1 MPIGHGGDIQLM
13 TRFRVIKPPIMSLLG
28 FRLTYEHSLY
38 TIKSTFK
45 YILNG
50 SDMENL
56 LTSLTA
62 SLTEL
67 REPNKVIA
75 RAGNQPVA
83 ILNRN
88 EAIGYFVP
96 KSAVV
101 DIQLESAPKDQ
112 VTAFIKTKLTK
123 IDHVIDYLKD
133 K

>member
-1 MPIGHGGDIQLM
+1 
-13 TRFRVIKPPIMSLLG
+13 
-28 FRLTYEHSLY
+28 
-38 TIKSTFK
+38 
-45 YILNG
+45 
-50 SDMENL
+50 MENL

-101 DIQLESAPKDQ
+101 DIELDPASADQ
-112 VTAFIKTKLTK
+112 VNSFIKNKIAK

>member
-1 MPIGHGGDIQLM
+1 
-13 TRFRVIKPPIMSLLG
+13 
-28 FRLTYEHSLY
+28 
-38 TIKSTFK
+38 
-45 YILNG
+45 
-50 SDMENL
+50 MEIL

-75 RAGNQPVA
+75 KAGNNPVA

-96 KSAVV
+96 KGAVS
-101 DIQLESAPKDQ
+101 DIEIKSIGDEQVRTFLRDDLHEISHVLE
-112 VTAFIKTKLTK
+112 
-123 IDHVIDYLKD
+123 YLKD

>member
-1 MPIGHGGDIQLM
+1 
-13 TRFRVIKPPIMSLLG
+13 
-28 FRLTYEHSLY
+28 
-38 TIKSTFK
+38 
-45 YILNG
+45 
-50 SDMENL
+50 MENL

-96 KSAVV
+96 KSAVS
-101 DIQLESAPKDQ
+101 DIEVSVASADQ
-112 VTAFIKTKLTK
+112 VNAFINTKLAK

>member
-1 MPIGHGGDIQLM
+1 
-13 TRFRVIKPPIMSLLG
+13 
-28 FRLTYEHSLY
+28 
-38 TIKSTFK
+38 
-45 YILNG
+45 
-50 SDMENL
+50 MEVL

-75 RAGNQPVA
+75 KAGNQPVA

-96 KSAVV
+96 KSAVTEITV
-101 DIQLESAPKDQ
+101 VEASNQQ
-112 VTAFIKTKLTK
+112 VTEFLQKKLPK
-123 IDHVIDYLKD
+123 IEHVLDYLKD

>member
-1 MPIGHGGDIQLM
+1 
-13 TRFRVIKPPIMSLLG
+13 
-28 FRLTYEHSLY
+28 
-38 TIKSTFK
+38 
-45 YILNG
+45 
-50 SDMENL
+50 MENL

-75 RAGNQPVA
+75 KAGNKPVA

-96 KSAVV
+96 KNALE
-101 DIQLESAPKDQ
+101 DIEPVQLEDGQ
-112 VTAFIKTKLTK
+112 LNDFIQNKLGEIK
-123 IDHVIDYLKD
+123 HVLDYLKD

>member
-1 MPIGHGGDIQLM
+1 
-13 TRFRVIKPPIMSLLG
+13 MSPLG
-28 FRLTYEHSLY
+28 LSLTYKGILC
-38 TIKSTFK
+38 IVKSIFK
-45 YILNG
+45 YTLSG
-50 SDMENL
+50 SIMENL

-101 DIQLESAPKDQ
+101 DVHLEPASKDQ

>member
-1 MPIGHGGDIQLM
+1 
-13 TRFRVIKPPIMSLLG
+13 
-28 FRLTYEHSLY
+28 
-38 TIKSTFK
+38 
-45 YILNG
+45 
-50 SDMENL
+50 MEIL

-75 RAGNQPVA
+75 KAGNNPVA

-96 KSAVV
+96 KGAVS
-101 DIQLESAPKDQ
+101 DIEIKPIGDEQVRTFLRDDLHEISHVLE
-112 VTAFIKTKLTK
+112 
-123 IDHVIDYLKD
+123 YLKD

>member
-1 MPIGHGGDIQLM
+1 
-13 TRFRVIKPPIMSLLG
+13 
-28 FRLTYEHSLY
+28 
-38 TIKSTFK
+38 
-45 YILNG
+45 
-50 SDMENL
+50 MEIL

-75 RAGNQPVA
+75 KAGNQPVA

-96 KSAVV
+96 KSAVA
-101 DIQLESAPKDQ
+101 DIELVEASNQQISEFLDKKVPKI
-112 VTAFIKTKLTK
+112 A
-123 IDHVIDYLKD
+123 HVLDYLKD

>member
-1 MPIGHGGDIQLM
+1 
-13 TRFRVIKPPIMSLLG
+13 
-28 FRLTYEHSLY
+28 
-38 TIKSTFK
+38 
-45 YILNG
+45 
-50 SDMENL
+50 MEIL

-75 RAGNQPVA
+75 RAGNNPVA

-96 KSAVV
+96 KGAVA
-101 DIQLESAPKDQ
+101 DIEITPIGDEQVRAFLRDDLHEISHVLE
-112 VTAFIKTKLTK
+112 
-123 IDHVIDYLKD
+123 YLKD

>member
-1 MPIGHGGDIQLM
+1 
-13 TRFRVIKPPIMSLLG
+13 
-28 FRLTYEHSLY
+28 
-38 TIKSTFK
+38 
-45 YILNG
+45 
-50 SDMENL
+50 MEVL

-75 RAGNQPVA
+75 KAGNQPVA

-96 KSAVV
+96 KSAVTEITV
-101 DIQLESAPKDQ
+101 VEASNQQLTEFLQSKLPK
-112 VTAFIKTKLTK
+112 IE
-123 IDHVIDYLKD
+123 HVLDYLKD

>member
-1 MPIGHGGDIQLM
+1 
-13 TRFRVIKPPIMSLLG
+13 
-28 FRLTYEHSLY
+28 
-38 TIKSTFK
+38 
-45 YILNG
+45 
-50 SDMENL
+50 MENL

-75 RAGNQPVA
+75 KAGNHPVA

-96 KSAVV
+96 KSAVS
-101 DIQLESAPKDQ
+101 DIEIKVISPDAVSTFLKDDLHEISHVLE
-112 VTAFIKTKLTK
+112 
-123 IDHVIDYLKD
+123 YLKD

>member
-1 MPIGHGGDIQLM
+1 
-13 TRFRVIKPPIMSLLG
+13 
-28 FRLTYEHSLY
+28 
-38 TIKSTFK
+38 
-45 YILNG
+45 
-50 SDMENL
+50 MENL

-75 RAGNQPVA
+75 KAGNQPVA

-96 KSAVV
+96 KSAIV
-101 DIQLESAPKDQ
+101 DIELKPASADQ
-112 VTAFIKTKLTK
+112 VETFLKNK
-123 IDHVIDYLKD
+123 IQKIEHVLDYLKD

>member
-1 MPIGHGGDIQLM
+1 
-13 TRFRVIKPPIMSLLG
+13 
-28 FRLTYEHSLY
+28 
-38 TIKSTFK
+38 
-45 YILNG
+45 
-50 SDMENL
+50 MEIL

-96 KSAVV
+96 KSAVS
-101 DIQLESAPKDQ
+101 DIQVIEASEEQLAEFMEKKLPKIEHILE
-112 VTAFIKTKLTK
+112 
-123 IDHVIDYLKD
+123 YLKD

>member
-1 MPIGHGGDIQLM
+1 
-13 TRFRVIKPPIMSLLG
+13 
-28 FRLTYEHSLY
+28 
-38 TIKSTFK
+38 
-45 YILNG
+45 
-50 SDMENL
+50 MEVL

-75 RAGNQPVA
+75 KAGNQPVA

-96 KSAVV
+96 KSAIADVEVV
-101 DIQLESAPKDQ
+101 QASSKQVADFLQKD
-112 VTAFIKTKLTK
+112 LTK
-123 IDHVIDYLKD
+123 IEHVLDYLKD

>member
-1 MPIGHGGDIQLM
+1 
-13 TRFRVIKPPIMSLLG
+13 
-28 FRLTYEHSLY
+28 
-38 TIKSTFK
+38 
-45 YILNG
+45 
-50 SDMENL
+50 MENL
-56 LTSLTA
+56 LTPLTA

-75 RAGNQPVA
+75 KAGNQPVA

-101 DIQLESAPKDQ
+101 DIELKNASDDQ
-112 VTAFIKTKLTK
+112 VKAFIKNKLPK
-123 IDHVIDYLKD
+123 IEHVLDYLKD

>member
-1 MPIGHGGDIQLM
+1 
-13 TRFRVIKPPIMSLLG
+13 
-28 FRLTYEHSLY
+28 
-38 TIKSTFK
+38 
-45 YILNG
+45 
-50 SDMENL
+50 MENL

-96 KSAVV
+96 KSAISEIEVSV
-101 DIQLESAPKDQ
+101 ASADQ
-112 VTAFIKTKLTK
+112 VNAFINTKLAK

>member
-1 MPIGHGGDIQLM
+1 
-13 TRFRVIKPPIMSLLG
+13 
-28 FRLTYEHSLY
+28 
-38 TIKSTFK
+38 
-45 YILNG
+45 
-50 SDMENL
+50 MEIL

-75 RAGNQPVA
+75 KAGNNPVA

-96 KSAVV
+96 KGAVS
-101 DIQLESAPKDQ
+101 DIEIKPIADEQVKTFLRDDLHEISHVLE
-112 VTAFIKTKLTK
+112 
-123 IDHVIDYLKD
+123 YLKD

>member
-1 MPIGHGGDIQLM
+1 
-13 TRFRVIKPPIMSLLG
+13 
-28 FRLTYEHSLY
+28 
-38 TIKSTFK
+38 
-45 YILNG
+45 
-50 SDMENL
+50 MENL
-56 LTSLTA
+56 LTPLTA

-75 RAGNQPVA
+75 KAGNQPVA

-101 DIQLESAPKDQ
+101 DIKLKVASNDQLKAFLKNKLPK
-112 VTAFIKTKLTK
+112 IE
-123 IDHVIDYLKD
+123 HVIDYLKD

>member
-1 MPIGHGGDIQLM
+1 MI
-13 TRFRVIKPPIMSLLG
+13 
-28 FRLTYEHSLY
+28 YEKE
-38 TIKSTFK
+38 IF
-45 YILNG
+45 
-50 SDMENL
+50 MEIL

-96 KSAVV
+96 KSAVS
-101 DIQLESAPKDQ
+101 DIQVTEASDKQLTEFMAKKLPKIEHILE
-112 VTAFIKTKLTK
+112 
-123 IDHVIDYLKD
+123 YLKD

>member
-1 MPIGHGGDIQLM
+1 
-13 TRFRVIKPPIMSLLG
+13 
-28 FRLTYEHSLY
+28 
-38 TIKSTFK
+38 
-45 YILNG
+45 
-50 SDMENL
+50 MENL
-56 LTSLTA
+56 LTPLTA

-96 KSAVV
+96 KGALV
-101 DIQLESAPKDQ
+101 DIELELASKDQ
-112 VTAFIKTKLTK
+112 VNAFIKNKLAK
-123 IDHVIDYLKD
+123 IDHVLDYLKD

>member
-1 MPIGHGGDIQLM
+1 
-13 TRFRVIKPPIMSLLG
+13 
-28 FRLTYEHSLY
+28 
-38 TIKSTFK
+38 
-45 YILNG
+45 
-50 SDMENL
+50 MEVL

-75 RAGNQPVA
+75 KAGNQPVA

-96 KSAVV
+96 KSAVTEITV
-101 DIQLESAPKDQ
+101 VEASNQQ
-112 VTAFIKTKLTK
+112 VTEFLQSKLPK
-123 IDHVIDYLKD
+123 IEHVLDYLKD